1 MDHAMFP
8 SLSLYIAVLQSRAAQ
23 FPAKGNNRP
32 SLRLSPAESIL
43 YMHLDI
49 GYIHT
54 RNTHTRHTV
63 CVCLYLFEWIL
74 LLGIVSSCLMSFYFF
89 FSFPVDRLRES
100 WLLICSHHGR
110 MAMALDSRHL
120 LLRSQRARNKRK
132 HQPLNVETKS
142 KGNKK
147 SMLVITKRIARDRE
161 IEESGPYSTSIH
173 NIV

>member
-23 FPAKGNNRP
+23 FPKGNNRP
-32 SLRLSPAESIL
+32 SLRLSPAESL
-43 YMHLDI
+43 YASRHRL
-49 GYIHT
+49 YTLSQH
-54 RNTHTRHTV
+54 THTTHCV

-74 LLGIVSSCLMSFYFF
+74 LLGIVSSCLMSFYFL

-120 LLRSQRARNKRK
+120 LLRSQRTRNKRK

-147 SMLVITKRIARDRE
+147 SMLVINKRIARDRE